1 MAAGMEIIT
10 LIIVGLVA
18 GALASWAM
26 NSYGLGL
33 IGDLA
38 LGILGTF
45 LGSWAFRELG
55 WRAPFNGLAGTIA
68 VAFIGAVVLLA
79 LLRMLRRVSGAPPR
93 RTAS

>member
-1 MAAGMEIIT
+1 MEIIT

-18 GALASWAM
+18 GALAAWAM
-26 NSYGLGL
+26 NSYSLGL

-45 LGSWAFRELG
+45 LGSWMFRELG

-68 VAFIGAVVLLA
+68 VAFIGAVLLLA
-79 LLRMLRRVSGAPPR
+79 LLRVLRRVSGASPGR
-93 RTAS
+93 RST